1 MIVYIGMFL
10 YVFFMG
16 TIGKI
21 ITEKG
26 RIITK
31 YNNKTTMLFAIL
43 ILALPV
49 FFIGM
54 RTNYIDTKGYMEG
67 YLAVKPTMEYLID
80 GLEDTKSKG
89 WLIYE
94 WLLKFV
100 LKDNATSFLMVTAII
115 QAGAVLK
122 LFYKHSRDYSFSVL
136 IFFLSCAFV
145 NMMNGI
151 RQFMAITIILYF
163 SDYLFEKK
171 YIRFLIVVLIAFEFH
186 ASAIVWLPMMF
197 VVQGKPWRL
206 KTLFVVLGTLGLIF
220 ALDNFTDILEDALV
234 GTSYEGYTEQF
245 SVDDGSNIF
254 HTLIAAVPTVLAFAG
269 RKCLPESDTETNV
282 MVNISLMGVLVS
294 LMANFTSGILIGRL
308 PIYFTIF
315 NFALFP
321 TLFDSIFADK
331 EKLKIRMAA
340 IAGYVAYAYYYMTHA
355 WGKLGMPY
363 ISDVLN
369 INTWHRY

>member
-16 TIGKI
+16 AV
-21 ITEKG
+21 G
-26 RIITK
+26 RFITK
-31 YNNKTTMLFAIL
+31 KENRDNRYNSKTTLAFAIL
-43 ILALPV
+43 IFALPV

-67 YLAVKPTMEYLID
+67 YLSVEPTFEYLKMELI
-80 GLEDTKSKG
+80 DTKSKG
-89 WLIYE
+89 WLVYE
-94 WLLKFV
+94 WLLKIVF
-100 LKDNATSFLMVTAII
+100 KNNATSFLMVTAII

-122 LFYKHSRDYSFSVL
+122 LFYKHSRDYSFSLL

-171 YIRFLIVVLIAFEFH
+171 YIRFLIVIFFAFEFH
-186 ASAIVWLPMMF
+186 SSAIIWLPMMF

-206 KTLFVVLGTLGLIF
+206 KTLFVVLGALGIIF
-220 ALDNFTDILEDALV
+220 ALDSFTDILGDALE
-234 GTSYEGYTEQF
+234 GTYYEGYTEQF
-245 SVDDGSNIF
+245 SNDDGSNIF
-254 HTLIAAVPTVLAFAG
+254 HTLIAAVPTLLAFFG
-269 RKCLPESDTETNV
+269 KKYLPESDTETNI
-282 MVNISLMGVLVS
+282 MVNISLMGVLIS
-294 LMANFTSGILIGRL
+294 LMANLTSGILIGRL
-308 PIYFTIF
+308 PIYFTIY

-321 TLFDSIFADK
+321 TLFDSIFDK
-331 EKLKIRMAA
+331 KYRFIIRLAA
-340 IAGYVAYAYYYMTHA
+340 VVGYSAYAYYYMTHA
-355 WGKLGMPY
+355 WGNLGMPY

-369 INTWHRY
+369 INTWH